1 MIIFGY
7 FLSFTHSIL
16 DYDMNNCNNAPS
28 CLFLN
33 GKNTTKVS
41 YYYYYYSS
49 YMVLLVVVSGATSY
63 RPFNFQNKIPQRLD
77 EKGSPIKAN
86 RKSVFNAAK

>member
-1 MIIFGY
+1 MEKTQQRYPTII
-7 FLSFTHSIL
+7 
-16 DYDMNNCNNAPS
+16 
-28 CLFLN
+28 
-33 GKNTTKVS
+33 TTTS
-41 YYYYYYSS
+41 YL
-49 YMVLLVVVSGATSY
+49 VLLVVVSGATSY